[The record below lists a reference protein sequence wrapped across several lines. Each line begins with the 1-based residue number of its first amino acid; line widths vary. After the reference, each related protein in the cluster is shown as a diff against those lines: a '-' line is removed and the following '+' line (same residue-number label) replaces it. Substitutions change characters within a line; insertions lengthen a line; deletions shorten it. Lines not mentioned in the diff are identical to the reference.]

1 MLRVPT
7 DRSPGARL
15 GGKVM
20 RAIRSEA
27 TVGLGSKVKQEF
39 ARLYAVGH
47 GGMTEVRI
55 HGCFPF

>member
-15 GGKVM
+15 GRKVM

-39 ARLYAVGH
+39 ARLYAAGYGV
-47 GGMTEVRI
+47 
-55 HGCFPF
+55 